1 MNKQARI
8 EELQQRVNDTL
19 QELRDLDGGQSA
31 ASIALQ
37 QSRYRYETQAARV
50 QAVILPAML
59 DRIQA
64 EGHELTEDE
73 AEIQNQFEDAAHEYA
88 EARDAYE
95 RYCMFPGWEE
105 E

>member
-1 MNKQARI
+1 MTKQARI
-8 EELQQRVNDTL
+8 EELQQRVNHTL

-37 QSRYRYETQAARV
+37 QSRYRYETQMARF
-50 QAVILPAML
+50 QALILPAML

-64 EGHELTEDE
+64 EGHDLTEDE
-73 AEIQNQFEDAAHEYA
+73 AEIQHRFEDAAHEYA

-95 RYCMFPGWEE
+95 RYCKFPGWEE
-105 E
+105 